1 MSLEQFINDDVNV
14 DLSKINKSTYQI
26 LVAPNITSASKLD
39 KDSFVLVLE
48 NVIKSLNKIR
58 DDLFFHIPITKIT
71 KRLDFPNTK
80 QHVIKLPSF
89 PNTMRAHY
97 DVFTW
102 NNFLDT
108 RKIEMDMILSLI
120 HI

>member
-71 KRLDFPNTK
+71 KRPT
-80 QHVIKLPSF
+80 
-89 PNTMRAHY
+89 
-97 DVFTW
+97 
-102 NNFLDT
+102 
-108 RKIEMDMILSLI
+108 
-120 HI
+120 